1 MAKHPR
7 YFSSGDTMYR
17 MQSTAPQV
25 IWSDQLEIRCRELQ
39 ELREAGEA
47 EEQSTDGPTTANK

>member
-1 MAKHPR
+1 
-7 YFSSGDTMYR
+7 MYR